1 MENTEKKPDLF
12 DDELQQLMGDQ
23 YTDLTNVAK
32 PAEQPEPV
40 EPAEKTEPTDFD
52 LLGSIESA
60 FDTIRRAMPAA
71 KWAVTFGGL
80 AGLIIYWLQT
90 GLMDPAAAVP
100 SLCVCTM
107 LGGYGVGKNTGK

>member
-1 MENTEKKPDLF
+1 MENIQNHEELF

-52 LLGSIESA
+52 LLDSIESA

-71 KWAVTFGGL
+71 KWAVTFGSL
-80 AGLIIYWLQT
+80 FGLILYWQLA
-90 GLMDPAAAVP
+90 GLMDPAAAGP
-100 SLCVCTM
+100 SMCVCTA
-107 LGGYGVGKNTGK
+107 LAGYGIGKNVRK